1 MKYVKASTL
10 YDGKNTLQ
18 NKYILFDDKII
29 SIEDKKPSNAEFLG
43 EGVVTPAFIDSHSHI
58 GMVRSGEPSGE
69 DESNEQMENLF
80 PLVRAI
86 DSVYMDDSAF
96 KESVECGVLYST
108 VLPGSGNTLGG
119 RASLIRNFKSN
130 VSDAF
135 VMDIGIKMALGYNPR
150 STTAWKGTRPST
162 RMGAAAL
169 LRQSLYSAQKAI
181 NLLKKDIKDIDE
193 IDPLMEVFIDILQGK
208 SKLMVHTH
216 KEDDANLL
224 ISLKKEFNLK
234 VILNHGMD
242 LHNLVIFNRIKDSGI
257 PIVYGPMDSL
267 PYKVELKHESW
278 RNVEFLMKSGVKFS
292 MMSDHPVILQR
303 NIFLTIRHFLRFGME
318 KSEAISKL
326 TSEAA
331 EILGVSNLGNIKP
344 GFLPSMVLWNEDPFS
359 MTSHPVRVIAEG
371 DIVYDE

>member
-242 LHNLVIFNRIKDSGI
+242 LHNLAIFNRIKDSGI

>member
-181 NLLKKDIKDIDE
+181 NLMKKDIKDIDE

-242 LHNLVIFNRIKDSGI
+242 LHNLAIFNRIKDSGI

-303 NIFLTIRHFLRFGME
+303 NIFLTMRHFLRFGME

-331 EILGVSNLGNIKP
+331 EILGVSNLGSIKP

>member
-242 LHNLVIFNRIKDSGI
+242 LHNLAIFNRIKDSGI

-303 NIFLTIRHFLRFGME
+303 NIFLTMRHFLRFGME

-331 EILGVSNLGNIKP
+331 EILGVSNLGSIKP

>member
-242 LHNLVIFNRIKDSGI
+242 LHNLAVFNRIKDSGI

-303 NIFLTIRHFLRFGME
+303 NIFLTMRHFLRFGME

-331 EILGVSNLGNIKP
+331 EILGVSNLGSIKP